1 MTTKHKLDHSVQQFL
16 ITSLGGQPG
25 DVIQLAGDASS
36 RRYYRI
42 VINDLS
48 YVLMVWEPFIDNG
61 QFPFL
66 NVLSHFD
73 KSGVKV
79 PKVIAKAPA
88 LGVILLE
95 DLGDLTLE
103 RKFWENQNQNLAL
116 PYYKQS
122 IDEILKIHYTA
133 TKNIS
138 SPCVAFQVQFNTEKL
153 LWEMNYGRDH
163 FLTQF
168 CKINLGENL
177 RRELDRIFLDI
188 CSFLDRQPKVI
199 CHRDYHSR
207 NIMLKHGKTKVI
219 DFQDARMGAI
229 QYDLVSLVH
238 DSYVDLSP
246 ELSSEIIEY
255 YLIRAKE
262 MTGHTI
268 ERNNFYDV
276 FRIQMIQRCFKA
288 CGSFASFFNM
298 REDTRYL
305 KYLTPTIKKV
315 YAVLEPYEEYRAF
328 SQIILDNGLLEK
340 NFLALEE
347 AQK

>member
-1 MTTKHKLDHSVQQFL
+1 MTTKHKIDQAVQQFL
-16 ITSLGGQPG
+16 NTSLGGQPR
-25 DVIQLAGDASS
+25 DIIQLAGDASS

-42 VINDLS
+42 VINELS

-66 NVLSHFD
+66 NVLSYFD
-73 KSGVKV
+73 KHGVQV

-103 RKFWENQNQNLAL
+103 RKFWENQNQILAL
-116 PYYKQS
+116 PYYKQA
-122 IDEILKIHYTA
+122 IDEILKVHLTA
-133 TKNIS
+133 TKSNS
-138 SPCVAFQVQFNTEKL
+138 KSCVAFQVQFNTEKL

-163 FLTQF
+163 FLTQL
-168 CKINLGENL
+168 CKISLNENL
-177 RRELDRIFLDI
+177 RKELDRIFLNI
-188 CSFLDRQPKVI
+188 CNCLDRQPKVI

-207 NIMLKHGKTKVI
+207 NIMLKHGKTKII
-219 DFQDARMGAI
+219 DFQDARMGTI

-246 ELSSEIIEY
+246 EIASEILEY
-255 YLIRAKE
+255 YLIRTKE
-262 MTGHTI
+262 LTGQKI
-268 ERNNFYDV
+268 DRNSFYEI

-315 YAVLEPYEEYRAF
+315 HAVLEPYEEYRAF
-328 SQIILDNGLLEK
+328 SQIIFDNGLLEK
-340 NFLALEE
+340 NFLDLPE
-347 AQK
+347 AKI